1 MSLQNV
7 PFFEYPRLWS
17 DDRKEFLSIIDSVS
31 STGGFILLIQA
42 IHWQSLNNFSN
53 NLS

>member
-17 DDRKEFLSIIDSVS
+17 DDRKEFLSIIEW
-31 STGGFILLIQA
+31 LEYQ
-42 IHWQSLNNFSN
+42 LNYQHQYPQE
-53 NLS
+53 

>member
-17 DDRKEFLSIIDSVS
+17 NDRKEFLSIIDSVS
-31 STGGFILLIQA
+31 STGGFIFIVLGIQKME
-42 IHWQSLNNFSN
+42 HFVMT
-53 NLS
+53 